1 MKSTC
6 AVGMAMLIIGL
17 PLAAAAQ
24 SSAPSTDLQIQTKQR
39 RAVVLPKPTQEQIR
53 QDADTAVSEF
63 AATRN
68 PSQIVRETSPM
79 RPPSRPDLNS
89 DVTGGIQTRQLND
102 ALRNR

>member
-1 MKSTC
+1 MTFTC
-6 AVGMAMLIIGL
+6 AVGIAMLIAGL

-24 SSAPSTDLQIQTKQR
+24 SPAPSTDLQIQTKQR
-39 RAVVLPKPTQEQIR
+39 RSVVLPKPTPEQVR

-68 PSQIVRETSPM
+68 PGQVVRETSPL
-79 RPPSRPDLNS
+79 RPPGRPDLNY

-102 ALRNR
+102 ALRK